1 MMNTHSLQSTTTSY
15 QSSGSSANLSMDPT
29 NSRLNQFAEEKRI
42 RRLIRNREAA
52 KR

>member
-1 MMNTHSLQSTTTSY
+1 MNTLSLASPTSSY
-15 QSSGSSANLSMDPT
+15 QSTLSSVNLSGDSM
-29 NSRLNQFAEEKRI
+29 NSRIKDQFAEEKRI